1 MRRSNLHSYLALAD
15 AQGVVRPFEILVRM
29 PHDGRCLIAKLLDCR
44 FRPFEPPEAQAWRII
59 NQNLRGLQ
67 ARTHRLPEQ
76 LTPFSRNNNWWE
88 IVTRTARGLNIKF
101 YPGLRDQDVEA
112 LLFERLS
119 DLFVQEHLADGED
132 VVEAIEASNPEFVQA
147 IRSLRLSR
155 NARRTVLS
163 TIAMAAARADEG
175 LREGLQ
181 KVSDWVRH
189 GIRWSWTAT
198 ISASLRMLEQHST
211 EIYRTWVKRGFCK
224 RLPSNSARVSAAVA
238 VIYFHDLV
246 DRTLEEISDLA

>member
-1 MRRSNLHSYLALAD
+1 MSPTRQTYLALAD

-29 PHDGRCLIAKLLDCR
+29 PHDGRCLIANLLACE

-76 LTPFSRNNNWWE
+76 LSPFSRNNNWWE
-88 IVTRTARGLNIKF
+88 IVTRTARGLNVKF

-119 DLFVQEHLADGED
+119 DLFVQEHFADGAE
-132 VVEAIEASNPEFVQA
+132 VVEAIERSNPEFVQA
-147 IRSLRLSR
+147 ISSLRLSP
-155 NARRTVLS
+155 NGRRTVVS
-163 TIAMAAARADEG
+163 AIGMAAVRADES
-175 LREGLQ
+175 LREGVQ
-181 KVSDWVRH
+181 KVSDWIRH

-198 ISASLRMLEQHST
+198 ISTSLKLVKQQST
-211 EIYRTWVKRGFCK
+211 DIYRTWVKRGFGK
-224 RLPSNSARVSAAVA
+224 RLKSNSARVSAAVA

-246 DRTLEEISDLA
+246 DRTLEELSDLA